1 MASTPSSPP
10 TVDGVPVGDVVAPES
25 AEQVAALLREAADRG
40 HGVIPTGRGTQLAL
54 GNPPRRADVAVSTAN
69 LGGILDYEPTDLVL
83 SVGAGA
89 RLGDVQAVLGE
100 HGQWLPIDPPGGDD
114 ATIGGLIATALT
126 GPRRLASGSL
136 RDLLI
141 GITVAHAGG
150 TVSKAGGMVVK
161 NVSGFDMPRLYHGSL
176 GTLGVIVSANFKV
189 LPRARA
195 EQTVVCRFPDLDGA
209 LAAAERVRESR
220 VPATGLEVAM
230 DRAGT
235 RTAVR
240 IESREASLPP
250 LVTEATRLAGGD
262 AVTLATEASRAW
274 WVAEAEP
281 FRLDGA
287 GDDVIVRCTTRP
299 RDAGEMVR
307 GALAALAALD
317 ATVVR
322 LAVSPAVGEATIRLA
337 LADGSSASLA
347 AVQSALLGVARHVTV
362 LAAPAAAKA
371 DIDVWGPL
379 PEGHAVMA
387 ALKAQFDPDNALNPG
402 RFAGRL

>member
-1 MASTPSSPP
+1 MAFTPSSPL
-10 TVDGVPVGDVVAPES
+10 TVDGVPVADVVAPES
-25 AEQVAALLREAADRG
+25 AEHAAALLREAADRG
-40 HGVIPTGRGTQLAL
+40 HGVVPTGRGTQLAL
-54 GNPPRRADVAVSTAN
+54 GNPPRRADLAVSTAN

-141 GITVAHAGG
+141 GITVAHATG

-176 GTLGVIVSANFKV
+176 GTLGVVVSANFKV
-189 LPRARA
+189 LPRSRA
-195 EQTVVCRFPDLDGA
+195 ERTVVSRHPDLRGA
-209 LAAAERVRESR
+209 LAAAERMRESR
-220 VPATGLEVAM
+220 VPATGLEVAT
-230 DRAGT
+230 DGTGARA
-235 RTAVR
+235 AVR
-240 IESREASLPP
+240 IEARDSTLPP
-250 LVTEATRLAGGD
+250 LVTETERLCGGD
-262 AVTLATEASRAW
+262 QETLATEASRAW
-274 WVAEAEP
+274 WAAEAEP
-281 FRLDGA
+281 FRLSGA
-287 GDDVIVRCTTRP
+287 GDDVIVRCTARP
-299 RDAGEMVR
+299 RDAAEMVR
-307 GALAALAALD
+307 SVLSALGPLEVEVRRLAA
-317 ATVVR
+317 
-322 LAVSPAVGEATIRLA
+322 SPAVGEATLRLA
-337 LADGSSASLA
+337 LAGGSSAALA
-347 AVQSALLGVARHVTV
+347 AVQAALLGVARHVTI

-387 ALKAQFDPDNALNPG
+387 SLKAQFDPDNVLNPG